1 MFLESQQNNTNTIF
15 ELAKMRRKTKHF
27 QTLSI
32 NIENVL
38 NFELKNELYR
48 LISLSLPNFRLKLG
62 LSLVLK
68 CCSLC
73 YNFSKPISLLV
84 KI

>member
-48 LISLSLPNFRLKLG
+48 LIISLSLPNFRLKAWTFVSSQML
-62 LSLVLK
+62 
-68 CCSLC
+68 
-73 YNFSKPISLLV
+73 
-84 KI
+84 